1 VNSMIRLNP
10 ANARRRVPMTE
21 HKRVA
26 LRAYT
31 ALAEMCNGT
40 ARRDEWQDL
49 SESVNVVEALSVM
62 GKYDKAVVDPLVSQ
76 AIAGLMVAIKCPD
89 GLMSMGAAATLAMRT
104 LVTMHDEA
112 IAKFSVGTMY
122 SAHEMVLA
130 KICDPTANES
140 TGLYVVNA

>member
-1 VNSMIRLNP
+1 MNAIRLN
-10 ANARRRVPMTE
+10 AATARRRVPLTE

-31 ALAEMCNGT
+31 ALVEMANGT
-40 ARRDEWQDL
+40 ARREEWHDL
-49 SESVNVVEALSVM
+49 ADSVNIVEALSTM
-62 GKYDKAVVDPLVSQ
+62 GKYDAAIVDPLVRQ

-89 GLMSMGAAATLAMRT
+89 GMMCMGAAATLAMRT

-112 IAKFSVGTMY
+112 IAKFSIGTMY
-122 SAHEMVLA
+122 EANALVLA
-130 KICDPTANES
+130 KISDPTANES